1 MSGVPQNCALAVSD
15 LIDLLEAGGRPFPV
29 FFANTYC
36 ENNGEQ
42 WPSQLNYL
50 SGDSVI
56 NQRVNLQDTKYACQL
71 PPFPAISSDNPI
83 SNIPIEQCPLPA
95 ILSGIIPPNLNIYF
109 ETNDNVL
116 ITDRIEALG
125 GIALDTQN
133 TSNNLLTIAYTQSN
147 NAKNG
152 SSSLTW
158 GLNSTRGGECSEKF
172 EAGYTGTDSS
182 SKIKTSNFSCGA
194 PFWPSLSATLPNFS
208 NNILGGPGESST
220 LKTDDG
226 KSWLS
231 CSNSYQ
237 IESQPSGV
245 CSSGQLND
253 GTPYFNYAGNSMFVP
268 AQENDKFKQPDA
280 LTATTTPVQYNRCEC
295 LATYGEL
302 LTVIDQTFNDATICD
317 CVKNGAGFCTLPR
330 ATCYQGAAVGA
341 NLKYIT
347 VTEKVPWTNKVLE
360 YCTGSRLAIAGVPV
374 ERYGNGTPACDPIVE
389 ELCQNSA
396 ELAANPAYQK
406 LCTCILQEKRLQEQ
420 FAGLNLPV
428 QCFAEVC
435 NDDDPGVYKTV
446 EMTKGC
452 SARLCLQIVEINGSA
467 IASQGYQKLLC
478 NGETYSVSAVSATPS
493 VVPTI
498 SVNPGGSGISLGL
511 PFFIALGLIVVMIVL
526 LVAWGIRKAILNRE
540 RRKLAQQQITSSLES
555 AL

>member
-56 NQRVNLQDTKYACQL
+56 NQRLNLQDTRFACQL
-71 PPFPAISSDNPI
+71 PAFPGVSESPI
-83 SNIPIEQCPLPA
+83 PNVPIEQCPLPA
-95 ILSGIIPPNLNIYF
+95 IVSGIIPPNLEIFF
-109 ETNDNVL
+109 ETNDDTL
-116 ITDRIEALG
+116 ITDRIAESG
-125 GIALDTQN
+125 GIVLDTQN
-133 TSNNLLTIAYTQSN
+133 TSQNLLTISYSSSN
-147 NAKNG
+147 NGKNG

-158 GLNSTRGGECSEKF
+158 GSQSTRGGECEEKF
-172 EAGYTGTDSS
+172 EAGYTGTNSGS
-182 SKIKTSNFSCGA
+182 TLKTTNFSCGA
-194 PFWPSLSATLPNFS
+194 PFWPSLTATLPNL
-208 NNILGGPGESST
+208 NNNVLGGPGESST

-231 CSNSYQ
+231 CSNAYQ
-237 IESQPSGV
+237 IDSQPSGV
-245 CSSGQLND
+245 CSSGQTND
-253 GTPYFNYAGNSMFVP
+253 ATPYFNYASNSMFQP
-268 AQENDKFKQPDA
+268 AQGSDQFKQPDA
-280 LTATTTPVQYNRCEC
+280 LTLTTTPVQYNRCEC

-302 LTVIDQTFNDATICD
+302 LTVIDEVFNDAAICD
-317 CVKNGAGFCTLPR
+317 CVKNAGGGCTLPR
-330 ATCYQGAAVGA
+330 ATCYQGASVGA

-360 YCTGSRLAIAGVPV
+360 YCTGTRLAISGVPV
-374 ERYGNGTPACDPIVE
+374 QRYGNGTPACDPIVE

-446 EMTKGC
+446 QMQQGC

-478 NGETYSVSAVSATPS
+478 NGETYSVSAVSATTS

-498 SVNPGGSGISLGL
+498 SVNPEGSGISLGL
-511 PFFIALGLIVVMIVL
+511 PFFIALGLIVVMIIL
-526 LVAWGIRKAILNRE
+526 LIAWGVRKAILSRE
-540 RRKLAQQQITSSLES
+540 RRKLLQQRITSSLES